1 MIPGADN
8 AYRLKERRFMQ
19 NARHFVIMA
28 VLVVV
33 VAILTYLG
41 LNSLGLMPVEASAQS
56 IQIDWLFDLE
66 VKMIAFFFALIMVPL
81 GYSLVVFRRKE
92 GDESDAVHIEGNTGL
107 EITWTAIPLVIVIAL
122 GIIGA
127 NNLRQVRIVDPQALE
142 VKVVAF
148 QWGWRFEYPQGFTS
162 NKLYLPVDK
171 QVVLKMQSQDVLHS
185 FWVPE
190 FRVKQDVVPG
200 RVEDYRITPNRIG
213 EYKVRCAE
221 ICGTSHAYMEAPVI
235 VVSLAD
241 YEKWVTDQTVTAQ
254 AAALASAG
262 KPDATHGGTL
272 YQESGCKACHS
283 LDGAKGVGP
292 TWRGLFGSQ
301 VKLADGST
309 VTADEAYL
317 TESIKLPGAK
327 TVEGFPANAMPS
339 FAYLTDGQVAD
350 LVAFIE
356 TLK

>member
-1 MIPGADN
+1 
-8 AYRLKERRFMQ
+8 MQ
-19 NARHFVIMA
+19 NARHFVIIG
-28 VLVVV
+28 VLVAV
-33 VAILTYLG
+33 VAILTYVG

-56 IQIDWLFDLE
+56 IPIDWLFDLE

-81 GYSLVVFRRKE
+81 VYSLVVFRRRD
-92 GDESDAVHIEGNTGL
+92 GDDGDGQHFEGNTGL

-127 NNLRQVRIVDPQALE
+127 DNLRQIRTVDPQAAE
-142 VKVVAF
+142 INVVAF
-148 QWGWRFEYPQGFTS
+148 QWGWRFEYPQGFVS
-162 NKLYLPVDK
+162 NKLYLPKDR
-171 QVVLKMQSQDVLHS
+171 QVVLKMQSQDVIHS

-190 FRVKQDVVPG
+190 FRIKQDVVPG
-200 RVEDYRITPNRIG
+200 RVTDYRINPILVG
-213 EYKVRCAE
+213 EYKVRCSE
-221 ICGTSHAYMEAPVI
+221 LCGTSHAYMEAA
-235 VVSLAD
+235 VVVLSQAD
-241 YEKWVTDQTVTAQ
+241 YDKWITDQTLAAQ

-262 KPDATHGGTL
+262 KPDAKRGQTL

-292 TWRGLFGSQ
+292 TWKGVFGSS
-301 VKLADGST
+301 VPLADGTS

-327 TVEGFPANAMPS
+327 TVNGFSANAMPS
-339 FAYLTDGQVAD
+339 FSYLTDGQVAD
-350 LVAFIE
+350 LVEFIK

>member
-1 MIPGADN
+1 
-8 AYRLKERRFMQ
+8 MQ

-28 VLVVV
+28 VLVIVV
-33 VAILTYLG
+33 TILTYLG

-56 IQIDWLFDLE
+56 IEIDWLFDLE
-66 VKMIAFFFALIMVPL
+66 IKMIAFFFALIMVPL
-81 GYSLVVFRRKE
+81 GYSLVVFRRKD
-92 GDESDAVHIEGNTGL
+92 GDETDAPHIEGHTGL
-107 EITWTAIPLVIVIAL
+107 EITWTAVPLVIVIAL

-127 NNLRQVRIVDPQALE
+127 DNLRQVRAVDPQAIQ
-142 VKVVAF
+142 VNVFAF

-162 NKLYLPVDK
+162 NKLYLPVDQ

-190 FRVKQDVVPG
+190 FRIKQDVVPG

-221 ICGTSHAYMEAPVI
+221 ICGASHSYMESPVI
-235 VVSLAD
+235 VVSQAD
-241 YEKWVTDQTVTAQ
+241 YDKWVTEQTLAAQ

-262 KPDATHGGTL
+262 KPDAARGEKL
-272 YQESGCKACHS
+272 YLESGCKACHS
-283 LDGAKGVGP
+283 LDGSKGVGP
-292 TWRGLFGSQ
+292 TWKGLSGSQ
-301 VKLADGST
+301 VKLVDGST
-309 VTADEAYL
+309 VIADEAYM
-317 TESIKLPGAK
+317 TEAIKLPGAK

-339 FAYLTDGQVAD
+339 FGYLTDGQVAD